1 MNLEKNISIFKMG
14 AATSIYYTT
23 LTLPITIPLGMY
35 LSTRVKFLNAAA
47 PFILLAA
54 AIVIWYIEHY
64 NSNYTKI
71 NKLPYPSEK
80 FVNIEI
86 ATSIIVALMITIL
99 IVSRIHRK

>member
-14 AATSIYYTT
+14 AIISIYYTT
-23 LTLPITIPLGMY
+23 LTLPLIIPLGMY
-35 LSTRVKFLNAAA
+35 LSTHIKFLNTLA
-47 PFILLAA
+47 PFILLVA

-64 NSNYTKI
+64 YSIYTKI

-80 FVNIEI
+80 FENIEI
-86 ATSIIVALMITIL
+86 ATSMIVALMITII